1 MKHETLPIV
10 AAIDIGTTK
19 ICALVGRKNHLG
31 KIEILGMG
39 QAESSGVMRGV
50 ISNIDKTVDA
60 IKLAVAEAS
69 KKAGVSIH
77 HVYVGIAGQH
87 IKYIRHRGSL
97 MRDNGQ
103 DEITAADV
111 DRLINDMYKL
121 NLPPG
126 EKIVHV
132 LPQEFV
138 IDDEQGIKEPV
149 GMSGVRLE
157 ANFHIVTGQ
166 MAAIQNIIRCIEK
179 AGLKVVEMILE
190 PIASAAAVL
199 SDEEKEAGV
208 ALVDIGGG
216 TTDIAVFH
224 DGIIRH
230 TAVIPLGGN
239 IITEDIKEGC
249 MVMRE
254 QAEKLKVRFGTALAL
269 EANEEAIVSISGL
282 RGRGPKEISVVNL
295 AHIIQSRMEEIL
307 EHVYVQLRISGFEN
321 KLIGGVVISGG
332 GARLQNLQNLTEY
345 LTGLD
350 ARIGLPAEHL
360 SVNSQRTEFND
371 PMYATGIG
379 LLIMALQRNTIA
391 TEIPELNEET
401 AKSNIENQQLS
412 EPLVKEQLPT
422 DKDET
427 EEQST
432 DNNNT
437 GGSWFDNFLRRGR
450 EWLEGDVKDFS

>member
-19 ICALVGRKNHLG
+19 ICALVGRKNHTG
-31 KIEILGMG
+31 KIEILGIG
-39 QAESSGVMRGV
+39 QAESCGVMRGV
-50 ISNIDKTVDA
+50 ISNIDKTVEA
-60 IKLAVAEAS
+60 IKQAVAEAS
-69 KKAGVSIH
+69 RKSGINIH

-87 IKYIRHRGSL
+87 IKYIRHRGSM

-103 DEITAADV
+103 DEITSADV
-111 DRLINDMYKL
+111 EKLISDMFKL

-166 MAAIQNIIRCIEK
+166 ITAIQNIVRCVQK
-179 AGLKVVEMILE
+179 AGLSIVEMILE
-190 PIASAAAVL
+190 PIASSAAVL
-199 SDEEKEAGV
+199 SEEEKEAGV

-249 MVMRE
+249 MVMRD
-254 QAEKLKVRFGTALAL
+254 QAERLKVKFGKALAI
-269 EANEEAIVSISGL
+269 EAPENAIVSIKGL
-282 RGRGPKEISVVNL
+282 RGREPKEISVINL

-307 EHVYVQLRISGFEN
+307 EHVYVQLRISGYES
-321 KLIGGVVISGG
+321 KLIGGIVISGG
-332 GARLQNLQNLTEY
+332 GARLQNIEHLTEY

-350 ARIGLPAEHL
+350 ARVGLPAEHL
-360 SVNSQRTEFND
+360 SVNSQRSEFND

-379 LLIMALQRNTIA
+379 LLMLALQKNTVA
-391 TEIPELNEET
+391 TEIPIVEEQT
-401 AKSNIENQQLS
+401 DMNGKVSQQEDQTLI
-412 EPLVKEQLPT
+412 KEQLPT
-422 DKDET
+422 DEDES
-427 EEQST
+427 EEEAENSKS
-432 DNNNT
+432 
-437 GGSWFDNFLRRGR
+437 GGNWLDRFLRKGR
-450 EWLEGDVKDFS
+450 EWLEGDVKDFN